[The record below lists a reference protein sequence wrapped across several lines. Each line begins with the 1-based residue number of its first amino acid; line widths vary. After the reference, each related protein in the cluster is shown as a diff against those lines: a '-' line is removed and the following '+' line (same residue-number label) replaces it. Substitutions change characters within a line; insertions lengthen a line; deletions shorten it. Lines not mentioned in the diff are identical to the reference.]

1 MEKNFKKNQLKAGY
15 VVKLNNE
22 DYAVIWPYKD
32 GMELITAGDDTYSLN
47 KYDDNLL
54 FNGEPSNSLT
64 IQIVFGLRNNSNRI
78 YEISGED
85 RDVLFRRNSKKKLS
99 KEDIEKLLGYEID
112 IVKEKQLKTV
122 DDLVFEKIQ
131 KIY

>member
-22 DYAVIWPYKD
+22 DYAVVWPYKD
-32 GMELITAGDDTYSLN
+32 GMELITTGDNTYSLN
-47 KYDDNLL
+47 NYDDNLL

-64 IQIVFGLRNNSNRI
+64 IQTVFGLRNNSNRI

-122 DDLVFEKIQ
+122 DDLIFEKAQ
-131 KIY
+131 RIY

>member
-1 MEKNFKKNQLKAGY
+1 MEKKFKKNQLKAGY

-32 GMELITAGDDTYSLN
+32 GMELITAGDNTYSLN

-54 FNGEPSNSLT
+54 FNGEPSNPLT
-64 IQIVFGLRNNSNRI
+64 IQIVFGLRNNS
-78 YEISGED
+78 D

>member
-1 MEKNFKKNQLKAGY
+1 
-15 VVKLNNE
+15 
-22 DYAVIWPYKD
+22 
-32 GMELITAGDDTYSLN
+32 MELITAGDNTYSLN

-54 FNGEPSNSLT
+54 FNGEPSNPLT

-85 RDVLFRRNSKKKLS
+85 RDILFRRNSKKKLS

>member
-1 MEKNFKKNQLKAGY
+1 MEKKFKKNQLKAGY

-54 FNGEPSNSLT
+54 FNGKPSNPLT

>member
-1 MEKNFKKNQLKAGY
+1 MEKKFKKNQLKAGY

-54 FNGEPSNSLT
+54 FNGEPSNPLT

-122 DDLVFEKIQ
+122 DDLVFEKI
-131 KIY
+131 Y